1 MGLEGMVTVLMHT
14 PPTIER
20 ASTTTTRLP
29 NLAAAT
35 AARWPAGPEPITTR
49 SYCCALM
56 PISLRGWMLLLGSL
70 QGWIEALKLPRLSF
84 QNNCTRR
91 AHKGDENFLTTLRHG
106 AEVSR

>member
-1 MGLEGMVTVLMHT
+1 MVLEGMVPVLMHT
-14 PPTIER
+14 PPTMER

-35 AARWPAGPEPITTR
+35 AARCPAGPEPITTR

-56 PISLRGWMLLLGSL
+56 PISLRGWMLLVDLL
-70 QGWIEALKLPRLSF
+70 QGWVEARKPRRLSF

-91 AHKGDENFLTTLRHG
+91 AHQRDECFYPPN
-106 AEVSR
+106 SSII